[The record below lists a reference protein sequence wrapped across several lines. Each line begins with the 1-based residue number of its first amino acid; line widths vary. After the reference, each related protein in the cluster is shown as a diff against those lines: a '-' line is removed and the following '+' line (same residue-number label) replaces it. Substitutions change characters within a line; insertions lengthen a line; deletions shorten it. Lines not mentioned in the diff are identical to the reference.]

1 MESKLAKLKSIL
13 NEVSDLVGAQA
24 VLGWD
29 QQTYMPSGGSEARGE
44 ELSTLARITHERFTS
59 DEIGTLLDDLL
70 PYAGSLHPESDE
82 ARLIHVTNREYT
94 KQKNVPSKWVSEFT
108 QVTSIAQEAWVSA
121 RTESKFDI
129 FLPHLEKIVELRRQ
143 YADFFKPYVHIYDPL
158 LDDYEPGLKTADVQT
173 IFGRLRTEQVDL
185 IKAIAASKPVDD
197 SFLKVT
203 LDEQKQWDF
212 GVEVITR
219 FGYDWQRGRQDKAAH
234 PFTTSF
240 GSDDVRITTRF
251 LANSGSSA
259 LFSTMH
265 ECGHALYEQGISP
278 RLRRTL
284 LMNGASMALHESQS
298 RLWENLVG
306 RSREFW
312 ICFYPRFQSLFPE
325 TLGNVNLD
333 SFYKGINKVEP
344 SLVRVESDEATYNLH
359 IMLRMEIEI
368 ALMEGTLRV
377 KDLPE
382 VWNSK
387 MEEYLGITPPND
399 TVGVLQD
406 IHWSGGS
413 IGYFPTYAL
422 GNLISVQLWDKIVE
436 ELPTLYS
443 QIRNGDFTSLLV
455 WLRENL
461 HQYGAKF
468 DPQDMVQKITGSKI
482 SPEPYLR
489 YLKQKYSEIY
499 DL

>member
-1 MESKLAKLKSIL
+1 METKLTRLKSIL
-13 NEVSDLVGAQA
+13 NEVSDLNGAQE

-29 QQTYMPSGGSEARGE
+29 QQTYMPAGGAEARGE
-44 ELSTLARITHERFTS
+44 ELSTLARITHDRFTA
-59 DEIGTLLDDLL
+59 DEIGVLLQDLL
-70 PYAGSLHPESDE
+70 PYAESLDPNSDD
-82 ARLIHVTNREYT
+82 ARLIHVTHREYGKQT
-94 KQKNVPSKWVSEFT
+94 KVSSDWVAEFT
-108 QVTSIAQEAWVSA
+108 QITSMAQEAWVTA
-121 RTESKFDI
+121 RTESNFKLFQ
-129 FLPHLEKIVELRRQ
+129 PHLERIVELRRQ
-143 YADFFKPYVHIYDPL
+143 YADFFKPYAHVYDAL
-158 LDDYEPGLKTADVQT
+158 LDDYEPGLKTADVQP
-173 IFGRLRTEQVDL
+173 IFDRLRTEQVDL

-219 FGYDWQRGRQDKAAH
+219 FGYDWQRGRQDKAPH

-251 LANSGSSA
+251 LPNSGSSA

-284 LMNGASMALHESQS
+284 LMSGASMALHESQS

-306 RSREFW
+306 RSKEFW
-312 ICFYPRFQSLFPE
+312 SHFYPRFQSLFSE
-325 TLGNVNLD
+325 TVGNVSLD
-333 SFYKGINKVEP
+333 NFYKGINKVEP
-344 SLVRVESDEATYNLH
+344 SLIRVESDEATYNLH
-359 IMLRMEIEI
+359 VMLRMEIEI
-368 ALMEGTLRV
+368 ALMEGKLQV

-382 VWNSK
+382 VWNEK
-387 MEEYLGITPPND
+387 MREYLGITPPND
-399 TVGVLQD
+399 AQGVLQD

-422 GNLISVQLWDKIVE
+422 GNLVSVQLWEKIQE
-436 ELPTLYS
+436 ELPSLQS
-443 QIRNGDFTSLLV
+443 QIRNGDFTSLLA

-461 HQYGAKF
+461 HQHGAKF
-468 DPQDMVQKITGSKI
+468 DPQDMVVKITGSKI

-489 YLKQKYSEIY
+489 YLKTKYSEIY

>member
-1 MESKLAKLKSIL
+1 MESKFSQLKSIL

-29 QQTYMPSGGSEARGE
+29 QQTYMPSGGAEARGE
-44 ELSTLARITHERFTS
+44 ELSTLARMTHERFTS
-59 DEIGTLLDDLL
+59 DEIGSLLQDLL
-70 PYAGSLHPESDE
+70 PYSESLHPESDE
-82 ARLIHVTNREYT
+82 ARLIHVTNREYS
-94 KQKNVPSKWVSEFT
+94 KQKNVPSSWVSEFT
-108 QVTSIAQEAWVSA
+108 QVTSIAQEAWVNA
-121 RTESKFDI
+121 RTESKFEL
-129 FLPHLEKIVELRRQ
+129 FRSHLERIVELRRQ
-143 YADFFKPYVHIYDPL
+143 YADFFKPYAHIYDPL
-158 LDDYEPGLKTADVQT
+158 LDDYEPGLKTADVQS

-251 LANSGSSA
+251 LPNSGSSA

-306 RSREFW
+306 RSKEFW
-312 ICFYPRFQSLFPE
+312 GYFYPRFQSLFPE
-325 TLGNVNLD
+325 TLGDVSLEK
-333 SFYKGINKVEP
+333 FYKGINKVEP

-359 IMLRMEIEI
+359 VMLRMEIEI
-368 ALMEGTLRV
+368 ALMEGSLMVR
-377 KDLPE
+377 DLPE

-387 MEEYLGITPPND
+387 VKEYLGITPPND
-399 TVGVLQD
+399 AVGVLQD

-422 GNLISVQLWDKIVE
+422 GNLVSVQLWDKILE
-436 ELPTLYS
+436 ELPALYS
-443 QIRNGDFTSLLV
+443 QIRNGDFSSLLA

-468 DPQDMVQKITGSKI
+468 DPQDMVLKITGSKI

-489 YLKQKYSEIY
+489 YLKEKYSEIY
-499 DL
+499 EM